1 MVALHYWSFELFPLN
16 ELYRGKACAL
26 KNSYTLGDIL
36 MIFSIHVY
44 HVKMVCHMQEWLLS
58 LAGLLSSLAL
68 MDFIGDCF
76 CAQ

>member
-36 MIFSIHVY
+36 MILSIRGMIRKFAEKCY
-44 HVKMVCHMQEWLLS
+44 
-58 LAGLLSSLAL
+58 
-68 MDFIGDCF
+68 
-76 CAQ
+76 